1 MKLTEWIKL
10 LIHNENACM
19 YRFDNAVYIYKRRY
33 VGQGLVIS
41 LTKEN
46 DKIYDQFGI
55 CVGESKEFEFLNI

>member
-1 MKLTEWIKL
+1 MQS
-10 LIHNENACM
+10 NETII
-19 YRFDNAVYIYKRRY
+19 YHFDDSIYIYKRRY

-46 DKIYDQFGI
+46 DKIYDQFGN